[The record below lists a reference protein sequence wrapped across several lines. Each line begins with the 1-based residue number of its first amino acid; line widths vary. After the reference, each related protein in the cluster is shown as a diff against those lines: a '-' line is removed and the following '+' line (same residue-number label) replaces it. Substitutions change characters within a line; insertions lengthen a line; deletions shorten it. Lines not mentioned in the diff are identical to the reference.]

1 MITPVKKLSVI
12 TLTDNE
18 PLILEEIGKL
28 GVVQLR
34 KLDEAEFIGFNNIVI
49 EEIREY
55 ESLSE
60 RFKTLYNKF
69 EADKTEKQIK
79 QGSLTRERIPAKDL
93 EEKIK
98 SYEQKVADIENQL
111 KESQDWLEELKE
123 AKPILKILK
132 EQKVNPEDLG
142 EFKHIFTKAGVVG
155 KGVIPKLERIVSGRE
170 DVTYR
175 SSNISDKES
184 FLYISA
190 LVEIKFWV
198 DKALSS
204 VGFKEFNLPENV
216 PAKVN
221 DAIRWIDDEDKKTKK
236 GIQELNKKWAD
247 LKSGFLKD
255 VANLKDS
262 IYYSLSISSAGSNLL
277 RSKMMSAFQGWVPQD
292 KTSDL
297 DGFFDNLKKKT
308 NEQLM
313 FWYDDPAPD
322 EAVPTIMKNPRLF
335 RAYEVLTRQ
344 YGQPDARELDPTP
357 ISTVLWVVMFGMMFQ
372 DFGQGAVIVGLGILF
387 AYVLKREMM
396 GMNFIKVGK
405 LFIGLGISAI
415 FFGLLTGSFFLI
427 EVTPLW
433 PGLQNP
439 WIKDPTNIVWI
450 IKIAVFFGIAQ
461 IITGLTI
468 SIYNHLKTGDYLE
481 ALLGERGVAGF
492 VTFIGIVLL
501 AFYFLGIAIYPGV
514 RFPRL
519 EMGALTHWTIIIPII
534 GILAIILKPIIAKED
549 ISMGMGMLLETL
561 ISFFGNILSYAR
573 IAGFAISHAALA
585 LVAHELF
592 LVDPML
598 GIGLG
603 LIFLN
608 IFAMT
613 LELLVSMIQ
622 ALRLLYYEFS
632 TKFYKGTG
640 TAYVPYKI

>member
-18 PLILEEIGKL
+18 PLLLEEIGKL

-34 KLDEAEFIGFNNIVI
+34 KLDETEFIGFNNIVV

-60 RFKTLYNKF
+60 RFRTLYNKF
-69 EADKTEKQIK
+69 EVGKTEDQINQK
-79 QGSLTRERIPAKDL
+79 SLTKEKISVEDL

-98 SYEQKVADIENQL
+98 RYEQKVADIENQL
-111 KESQDWLEELKE
+111 RESQDWLEELKE

-142 EFKHIFTKAGVVG
+142 DFKNIFARAGVVS
-155 KGVIPKLERIVSGRE
+155 KKVIPKLERIVNGRE

-175 SSNISDKES
+175 SSNISEKES

-190 LVEIKFWV
+190 LVEVKFWI

-204 VGFKEFNLPENV
+204 IGFKEFKLPEKT
-216 PAKVN
+216 PAKIN
-221 DAIRWIDDEDKKTKK
+221 DAMKWIDDENKKTKK
-236 GIQELNKKWAD
+236 RVGELKQNWAE
-247 LKSGFLKD
+247 LKLDCLKD
-255 VANLKDS
+255 TTNLKDS
-262 IYYSLSISSAGSNLL
+262 LYYSLSISNAGSNLL
-277 RSKMMSAFQGWVPQD
+277 RSKMMSVFQGWVPQD
-292 KTSDL
+292 RISDL
-297 DGFFDNLKKKT
+297 DGFFKNLKKKT

-313 FWYDDPAPD
+313 VWYEDPAPD
-322 EAVPTIMKNPRLF
+322 ESVPTIMKNPRLF

-357 ISTVLWVVMFGMMFQ
+357 LSTILWVVMFGMMFP
-372 DFGQGAVIVGLGILF
+372 DFGQGAVILGLGILF
-387 AYVLKREMM
+387 AYVWKKEMM
-396 GMNFIKVGK
+396 SMNFVKIGK

-427 EVTPLW
+427 EITPLW

-439 WIKDPTNIVWI
+439 WIENPTNVIWV

-468 SIYNHLKTGDYLE
+468 SIYNHLKNGDNIE
-481 ALLGERGVAGF
+481 ALMGEHGVAGL
-492 VTFIGIVLL
+492 VTFIGIVIL
-501 AFYFLGIAIYPGV
+501 AFQFLGISVYPGI

-519 EMGALTHWTIIIPII
+519 ELGALTHWTIIIPLV
-534 GILAIILKPIIAKED
+534 GILAIILRPIIAKED
-549 ISMGMGMLLETL
+549 ITMGLGMLLETL

-573 IAGFAISHAALA
+573 IAGFAIAHAALA
-585 LVAHELF
+585 LVSHNL
-592 LVDPML
+592 LIVNPIL

-608 IFAMT
+608 FFALS

-640 TAYVPYKI
+640 TAYAPYKI

>member
-18 PLILEEIGKL
+18 PLILEEIGRL

-34 KLDEAEFIGFNNIVI
+34 KLDEAEFIGFNNIVV

-60 RFKTLYNKF
+60 RFRTLYNKF
-69 EADKTEKQIK
+69 EVDKTEDQIK
-79 QGSLTRERIPAKDL
+79 QKSLTKERIPVEDL

-98 SYEQKVADIENQL
+98 RYEQKVADIENQL
-111 KESQDWLEELKE
+111 RESQDWLEELKE

-142 EFKHIFTKAGVVG
+142 DFKNIFARAGVVS
-155 KGVIPKLERIVSGRE
+155 KKVIPKLERIVSGRE

-175 SSNISDKES
+175 FSNISEKES

-190 LVEIKFWV
+190 LVEVKFWV

-204 VGFKEFNLPENV
+204 IGFKEFKLPEEV
-216 PAKVN
+216 PAKIN
-221 DAIRWIDDEDKKTKK
+221 DAIKWINYENKKTKK
-236 GIQELNKKWAD
+236 RVEELKKKWTE
-247 LKSGFLKD
+247 LKLDFLKD
-255 VANLKDS
+255 TTNLKDS
-262 IYYSLSISSAGSNLL
+262 LYHSLSIFNAGSNLL
-277 RSKMMSAFQGWVPQD
+277 RSKMMSVFQGWVPQD
-292 KTSDL
+292 RISDL
-297 DGFFDNLKKKT
+297 DGFFKNLKKKT
-308 NEQLM
+308 DEQLM
-313 FWYDDPAPD
+313 VWYEDPAPD
-322 EAVPTIMKNPRLF
+322 ESVPTIMNNPRLF

-357 ISTVLWVVMFGMMFQ
+357 LSTILWVVMFGMMFP
-372 DFGQGAVIVGLGILF
+372 DFGQGAVILGLGILF
-387 AYVLKREMM
+387 AYVLKKEMM
-396 GMNFIKVGK
+396 SMNFIKIGK

-415 FFGLLTGSFFLI
+415 SFGLLTGSFFLI

-439 WIKDPTNIVWI
+439 WIENPTNVIWV

-468 SIYNHLKTGDYLE
+468 SIYNHLKTGDNLE
-481 ALLGERGVAGF
+481 ALLGEHGIAGL
-492 VTFIGIVLL
+492 VTFIGIVIL
-501 AFYFLGIAIYPGV
+501 ALQFLGISIYPGI

-519 EMGALTHWTIIIPII
+519 ELGALTHWTIIIPLV
-534 GILAIILKPIIAKED
+534 GILAIILRPIIAKED
-549 ISMGMGMLLETL
+549 ITMGLGMLLETL

-573 IAGFAISHAALA
+573 IAGFAIAHAALA
-585 LVAHELF
+585 LVSHNL
-592 LVDPML
+592 LVVNPIL

-608 IFAMT
+608 FFALS

>member
-79 QGSLTRERIPAKDL
+79 QGSLTKERIPAKDL

-142 EFKHIFTKAGVVG
+142 EFKHIFAKAGAVS

-175 SSNISDKES
+175 SSSISDKET

-204 VGFKEFNLPENV
+204 IGFKEFNLPENV

-221 DAIRWIDDEDKKTKK
+221 DAIKWIDDENKKTEKR
-236 GIQELNKKWAD
+236 IQELKKKWAD
-247 LKSGFLKD
+247 LESGFLKD
-255 VANLKDS
+255 AANLKSS
-262 IYYSLSISSAGSNLL
+262 IHFSLSISSAGSNLL

-292 KTSDL
+292 RISDL
-297 DGFFDNLKKKT
+297 DGFFNNLRKKT

-313 FWYDDPAPD
+313 LWYDDPAPD

-357 ISTVLWVVMFGMMFQ
+357 LSTVLWVVMFGMMFP
-372 DFGQGAVIVGLGILF
+372 DFGQGAVILGMGILF

-396 GMNFIKVGK
+396 SMNFIKIGK
-405 LFIGLGISAI
+405 LFMGLGISAI
-415 FFGLLTGSFFLI
+415 LFGLLTGSFFLI

-439 WIKDPTNIVWI
+439 WIKDPTNIIWI

-461 IITGLTI
+461 IITGLSI
-468 SIYNHLKTGDYLE
+468 SIYNHLKTGDFLE
-481 ALLGERGVAGF
+481 ALLGHHGVAGLYIHRHSTACLLF
-492 VTFIGIVLL
+492 PWHKSISRYRIPETRNGRTYELDYHNSYNWNSSYNTQTNNRKRRYHYGIGYALRDADFLLWKYSLLCKNRRLCNSTCSISPRCPRITSCKSNVGHRIGI
-501 AFYFLGIAIYPGV
+501 
-514 RFPRL
+514 
-519 EMGALTHWTIIIPII
+519 
-534 GILAIILKPIIAKED
+534 
-549 ISMGMGMLLETL
+549 
-561 ISFFGNILSYAR
+561 NILERFCPNS
-573 IAGFAISHAALA
+573 
-585 LVAHELF
+585 
-592 LVDPML
+592 
-598 GIGLG
+598 
-603 LIFLN
+603 
-608 IFAMT
+608 
-613 LELLVSMIQ
+613 
-622 ALRLLYYEFS
+622 
-632 TKFYKGTG
+632 
-640 TAYVPYKI
+640 